1 MGTENDPEMEAN
13 MKRRDAILP
22 LVLLLGIV
30 LIGCEPP
37 KPAAD
42 GPPLPP
48 GSAPAAPSAASEPT
62 PSGQAPLPPETKF
75 GVFAG
80 DVNDLAA
87 RPSTPAPAPPA
98 AAPSSLPPDP
108 NTERVKAQAGVGAKG
123 RSLDQHEGLLVTP
136 VKAFFAAKERIAFE
150 QAFQGQYRLYR
161 ATEDAP
167 KDYDDLKAKVLD
179 PYRIKLP
186 PLPLGHKYV
195 WDAATE
201 ELQVERPKRQ

>member
-1 MGTENDPEMEAN
+1 
-13 MKRRDAILP
+13 MKRRVVFLP

-37 KPAAD
+37 KPAAN

-48 GSAPAAPSAASEPT
+48 GSSPAPTASAPATPPPSE
-62 PSGQAPLPPETKF
+62 QAPLPPETKF

-87 RPSTPAPAPPA
+87 RPTTPAPPA
-98 AAPSSLPPDP
+98 AASTSPPPTDP

-136 VKAFFAAKERIAFE
+136 VKSFFRAQERIAFE

-186 PLPLGHKYV
+186 ALPLGHKYV

-201 ELQVERPKRQ
+201 ELQVERPKTQ